1 MTYTY
6 DSADRL
12 ATVTDWSA
20 RVTRLRYDATT
31 SRLARIELPNGTQ
44 RVFSYDSA
52 GRVAAV
58 RDEVVANGVLVSGFN
73 LGYDAH
79 NRLSGGDNS
88 SYTCAALLRG
98 ARLTL
103 IESCIRLSSCSCLR
117 RL

>member
-20 RVTRLRYDATT
+20 RVTRLRYEAAT

-73 LGYDAH
+73 
-79 NRLSGGDNS
+79 RKRRSGCLVVTGS
-88 SYTCAALLRG
+88 
-98 ARLTL
+98 LT
-103 IESCIRLSSCSCLR
+103 
-117 RL
+117 